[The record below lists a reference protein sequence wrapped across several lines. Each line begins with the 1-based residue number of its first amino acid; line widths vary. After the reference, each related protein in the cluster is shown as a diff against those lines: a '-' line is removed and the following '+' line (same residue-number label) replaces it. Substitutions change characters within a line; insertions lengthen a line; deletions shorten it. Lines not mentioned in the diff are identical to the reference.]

1 MSKLSKAVEE
11 ISRIDYIASRDQWL
25 NNVHPLVKLCL
36 TIFYIVLTVSFG
48 KYDLMGVAAMFIY
61 PFVMFQIGDISFRDA
76 LKRLKIVLPLVC
88 IVGLFNPI
96 FDTDLV
102 NLYGDIQVRAGLIS
116 MITLMLK
123 GIFTVL
129 ASYIFIAST
138 TIERICYA
146 MRLLHLPKIFVTEI
160 ALIYRY
166 IVLLL
171 SEAHTMAEA
180 YALRAPGQKGVAYK
194 VWGSFIGQ
202 LILRSV
208 DRADNVY
215 NAMNLR
221 GYTGDFFYERVIWK
235 ISDVILA
242 ATWVFIL
249 VMFRVFPVLTFIG
262 NMFV

>member
-1 MSKLSKAVEE
+1 MSKLRKAVEE

-36 TIFYIVLTVSFG
+36 TLFYIVLTVSFS
-48 KYDLMGVAAMFIY
+48 KYDLIGVLGMFIY
-61 PFVMFQIGDISFRDA
+61 PFVMFQVGEISFKDA
-76 LKRLKIVLPLVC
+76 LKRLKIVLPVVC
-88 IVGLFNPI
+88 IVGLFNPFLDTELVTI
-96 FDTDLV
+96 FGG
-102 NLYGDIQVRAGLIS
+102 YQIRAGMIS

-138 TIERICYA
+138 TIEKICYA

-160 ALIYRY
+160 MLIYRY
-166 IVLLL
+166 ITLLL
-171 SEAHTMAEA
+171 SEANTMSEA

-208 DRADNVY
+208 DRADTVY
-215 NAMNLR
+215 RAMNLR
-221 GYTGDFFYERVIWK
+221 GYSGDYYCEKIDFKPRDIVLLIIW
-235 ISDVILA
+235 ILLLV
-242 ATWVFIL
+242 VFRAL
-249 VMFRVFPVLTFIG
+249 PVLSLVGELFI
-262 NMFV
+262 